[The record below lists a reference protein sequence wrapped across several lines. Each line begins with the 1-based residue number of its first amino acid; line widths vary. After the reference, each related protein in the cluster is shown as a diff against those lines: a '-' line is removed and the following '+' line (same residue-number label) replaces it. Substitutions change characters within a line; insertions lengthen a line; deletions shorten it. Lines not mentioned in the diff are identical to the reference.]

1 MTVRT
6 KTFTGADT
14 SLFHI
19 ASREYKNALLWN
31 IIADANDLDDYI
43 ITGTVQLIIPP
54 KPPSD
59 NGGLPQL

>member
-1 MTVRT
+1 MTIQT

-19 ASREYKNALLWN
+19 ASRIYGDALLWN
-31 IIADANDLDDYI
+31 VIAAANGLDDYM

-54 KPPSD
+54 QPPSD